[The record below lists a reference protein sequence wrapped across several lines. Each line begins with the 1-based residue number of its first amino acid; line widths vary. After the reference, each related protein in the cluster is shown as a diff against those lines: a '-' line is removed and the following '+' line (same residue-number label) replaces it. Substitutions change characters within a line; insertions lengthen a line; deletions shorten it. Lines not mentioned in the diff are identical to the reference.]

1 MKTLIIAIL
10 FLVPVASF
18 AGNTTVTYPV
28 KDKTT
33 TTATYDKTKT
43 ATTYDKT
50 TKYTGTVMSEAERQ
64 QEMIRLQNL
73 IAQLLQQLIALLQAQ
88 QKSLGQ

>member
-1 MKTLIIAIL
+1 MKTLLIATL
-10 FLVPVASF
+10 FLVPVSTF
-18 AGNTTVTYPV
+18 GISTGTTYPV

-43 ATTYDKT
+43 TTTYDKT
-50 TKYTGTVMSEAERQ
+50 TKYTGTVMSEADRQ
-64 QEMIRLQNL
+64 QEMVRLQNL

-88 QKSLGQ
+88 QKTLGQ